1 MRFIVVGGF
10 LGAGKTSLISALAKA
25 YAEDGRSVAVLENEA
40 GRAGLDSEL
49 LSSQGIKVERMLG
62 GCACCDL
69 LPMLLTKMKDLTDNN
84 PADVVLFEPSGVAAL
99 DSLLDTLIKHAPDP
113 ISLGVTVVMDATRY
127 DVMRQAMAPLLTGQL
142 NATRLVVLS
151 KVDLLSADES
161 DEVQVQLRESTPG
174 VSVWPANLASPQAED
189 VAADLAKVLENT
201 KVDGALLLSQDAPY
215 QAYSWELNAEPPGL
229 DPDQAVSFLGELL
242 AITGQGKQGVE
253 GLAHVK
259 LLGHDEAGS
268 LFFASGTS
276 KADLGLRGQADGPLQ
291 GRALCEVIAHG
302 APSAELEQSLQQAVQ
317 AHPALRLA

>member
-10 LGAGKTSLISALAKA
+10 LGAGKTSLIGALAKA
-25 YAEDGRSVAVLENEA
+25 YSDSGQNVVVLENEA

-49 LSSQGIKVERMLG
+49 LASQGIKVERMLG

-69 LPMLLTKMKDLTDNN
+69 LPMLLTKMKDLTAND

-99 DSLLDTLIKHAPDP
+99 DSLLDTLIKHAPEI
-113 ISLGVTVVMDATRY
+113 ISLGVVVVMDATRY

-151 KVDLLSADES
+151 KVDLLSPDES
-161 DEVQVQLRESTPG
+161 DEVQAQLRESAPG
-174 VSVWPANLASPQAED
+174 VSLWPANLASPR
-189 VAADLAKVLENT
+189 AADLAVDLAKVLENT

-215 QAYSWELNAEPPGL
+215 QAYSWNLDVASPGI
-229 DPDQAVSFLGELL
+229 DPGQAISFLGDLL
-242 AITGQGKQGVE
+242 AITGQGAGQ

-259 LLGHDEAGS
+259 LLGHDGEGR

-276 KADLGLRGQADGPLQ
+276 QADLGLRGEAGGPLQ

-302 APSAELEQSLQQAVQ
+302 APSGSLEENLRQAVQ
-317 AHPALRLA
+317 SLSGVGLA

>member
-10 LGAGKTSLISALAKA
+10 LGAGKTSLIGALARV
-25 YAEDGRSVAVLENEA
+25 YAEGGRSVVVLENEA

-49 LSSQGIKVERMLG
+49 LASQGIQVERMLG

-69 LPMLLTKMKDLTDNN
+69 LPMLLTKMQDLAANH

-99 DSLLDTLIKHAPDP
+99 DSLLATLIKHAPDP

-151 KVDLLSADES
+151 KVDLLSSEEG
-161 DEVQVQLRESTPG
+161 DEVLAQLRNSAPG
-174 VSVWPANLASPQAED
+174 VSIWPADLASPQA
-189 VAADLAKVLENT
+189 ADITKDLVKVLENT

-215 QAYSWELNAEPPGL
+215 QAYSWEMNAASPGL
-229 DPDQAVSFLGELL
+229 APEQAVSFLAELL
-242 AITGQGKQGVE
+242 SITGQGAE

-259 LLGHDEAGS
+259 LLGHDAEGR

-276 KADLGLRGQADGPLQ
+276 KADLGLRGEAGGPLQ

-302 APSAELEQSLQQAVQ
+302 APSTSLEQRLKQAVQ
-317 AHPALRLA
+317 AQPALKLA

>member
-10 LGAGKTSLISALAKA
+10 LGAGKTSLIGALARA
-25 YAEDGRSVAVLENEA
+25 YTEGGQSVVVLENEA

-49 LSSQGIKVERMLG
+49 LASQGIRVERMLG

-69 LPMLLTKMKDLTDNN
+69 LPMLLTKMQDLTANH

-99 DSLLDTLIKHAPDP
+99 DSLLATLIKHAPDP

-151 KVDLLSADES
+151 KVDLLSGEEG
-161 DEVQVQLRESTPG
+161 DEVQAQLRKSAPG
-174 VSVWPANLASPQAED
+174 VSIWPANLASTQAAEM
-189 VAADLAKVLENT
+189 AKDLVKVLENT

-215 QAYSWELNAEPPGL
+215 QAYSWELDVAPPGL
-229 DPDQAVSFLGELL
+229 APGQAVSFLSELL
-242 AITGQGKQGVE
+242 SITGQGTE

-259 LLGHDEAGS
+259 LLGHDTEGR

-276 KADLGLRGQADGPLQ
+276 KADLGLRGEADGPLQ
-291 GRALCEVIAHG
+291 GRAMCEVIAHG
-302 APSAELEQSLQQAVQ
+302 APSASLEQRLKQAVQ
-317 AHPALRLA
+317 AQPALKLA